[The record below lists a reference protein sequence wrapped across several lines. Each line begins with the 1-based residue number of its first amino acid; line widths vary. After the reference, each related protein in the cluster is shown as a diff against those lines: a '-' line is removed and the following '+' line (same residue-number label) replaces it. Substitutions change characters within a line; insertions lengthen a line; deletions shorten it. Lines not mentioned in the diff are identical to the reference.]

1 MPIPASMLERGRSRV
16 VTSWRDTRRTVAV
29 AMVAAALLNATFI
42 GTHLSSDAGG
52 YLVAA
57 RTMGEGPHLYG
68 SLWVDRPPGLVL
80 AFAIA
85 DLAGTFGVQLLA
97 CLWAAVMVGA
107 AAWAGWAVSGGAA
120 ARWSAVAAAALA
132 ASGILGTHRL
142 NGELIAAG
150 LVMLSCA
157 AVLHAVARARSSG
170 TAVGAAVL
178 AGALGAGA
186 LLVKQNFAEAL
197 VFAAVLIWVTVRRG
211 DLPAGRGAVLAG
223 GVAAGALVPVS
234 AAAVWAAT
242 HHDLAAL
249 WYAMYGFRAEA
260 LGVILAG
267 SWEASQRR
275 LGQMLAVAVISG
287 LVPLALL
294 AGVVLRRAVRAGQ
307 PVAWALAAGLFV
319 EVVGVALGGSYW
331 RHNLIGLIPM
341 VALGAGLAAAQRG
354 MAARALQVVVVAAGA
369 ITLLSSPVLAAA
381 DHRQG
386 DDEHRVGRWLAAS
399 ADPDDTAVVTYSSP
413 NVLQESGL
421 ATPYPFAWSLPVR
434 TLDPRL
440 MRLHLLVVGDRP
452 PTWLVQ
458 WDEFSAWGLD
468 PEGRL
473 AAAVQRRYRMVGE
486 VCGHPV
492 WLLDGVRRELAEPPT
507 GCGPPEGAARR

>member
-1 MPIPASMLERGRSRV
+1 
-16 VTSWRDTRRTVAV
+16 
-29 AMVAAALLNATFI
+29 MVAAAVLNATFI

-80 AFAIA
+80 AFALA
-85 DLAGTFGVQLLA
+85 DLAGTIGVQMLA
-97 CLWAAVMVGA
+97 CLWAAVIVGA

-142 NGELIAAG
+142 NGEFIAAG

-157 AVLHAVARARSSG
+157 AVLHAVARARSPG
-170 TAVGAAVL
+170 TAAGAAVL
-178 AGALGAGA
+178 GGAFGSGA

-197 VFAAVLIWVTVRRG
+197 VFAAVLIWLTVRRG
-211 DLPAGRGAVLAG
+211 DLSARRGALLAG
-223 GVAAGALVPVS
+223 SFGAGALAPIS

-242 HHDLAAL
+242 HHELAAL

-260 LGVILAG
+260 LSVILAG
-267 SWEASQRR
+267 SWEASERR
-275 LGQMLAVAVISG
+275 LGQMLAVAMVSG
-287 LVPLALL
+287 LVPLCLA
-294 AGVVLRRAVRAGQ
+294 AGVAMRRAVRAGQ
-307 PVAWALAAGLFV
+307 PVAWALAAGFSV
-319 EVVGVALGGSYW
+319 EIVGVALGGSYW
-331 RHNLIGLIPM
+331 RHNLIGMIPM
-341 VALGAGLAAAQRG
+341 VALGAGLAAAQHGRSV
-354 MAARALQVVVVAAGA
+354 RQLQVVVVVASA

-386 DDEHRVGRWLAAS
+386 DDEHRIGRWLAAS
-399 ADPDDTAVVTYSSP
+399 AEPDDTAVVTYSHP

-434 TLDPRL
+434 TLDPNL
-440 MRLHLLVVGDRP
+440 MRLHLLVVGNRP

-458 WDEFSAWGLD
+458 WDELGAWGLD
-468 PEGRL
+468 SDGRF
-473 AAAVQRRYRMVGE
+473 ADAVRRRYTMVGE
-486 VCGHPV
+486 ICGHPV
-492 WLLDGVRRELAEPPT
+492 WLRDGVRRELAERPT
-507 GCGPPEGAARR
+507 GCGPPAGAAKD